1 VQRIVLGAI
10 LFCIAIIFVAFY
22 GVAPQQEPLENKDT
36 ELINIQTLVEIP
48 PAPSVDRFGFVADGV
63 DYSDG
68 KINRNESLYIILNR
82 FGVSPQKIYE
92 IQRQTAGLVD
102 LNRLIPG
109 QNYRI
114 YSSQDIPFAFVW
126 QYDLTEFVTIQWDD
140 ENVKVTDG
148 HIPVDFIDQVSSGII
163 TNSLYESVRA
173 ENASR
178 MLGSKLAEIFGWEV
192 DFFALQR
199 GDHYK
204 AIYQDRYANDQYIG
218 IGDVKAAEF
227 QHKGEIFRA
236 YYFDNGER
244 RGYFDEK
251 GNSLQKELLKA
262 PFRYSQR
269 VSSGFSSNRFHPIL
283 KQNRPHYGT
292 DYAAPTGTPVIAVG
306 DGVVIEAQRR
316 GGNGNIVQIR
326 HNSSY
331 KTAYLHLNGFAPGI
345 KRGVQVKQGDVIGYV
360 GQSGLATGPHLCYR
374 MYVNERPVNSQRIDL
389 PASNSLENEYMSDF
403 LSEVYRLDRMLDD
416 IRLNQNLALQQE

>member
-148 HIPVDFIDQVSSGII
+148 HIPVDFVDQVSSGII